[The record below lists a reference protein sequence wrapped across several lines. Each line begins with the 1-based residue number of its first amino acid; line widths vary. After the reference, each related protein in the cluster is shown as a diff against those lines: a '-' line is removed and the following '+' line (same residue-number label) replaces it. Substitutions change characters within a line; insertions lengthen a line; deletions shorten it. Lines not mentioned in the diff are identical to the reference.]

1 MSDSEPIT
9 AEDPVS
15 EGHDA
20 SSAETSE
27 GSSPITPDTTTDVAP
42 TRRAKRRPEPKA
54 AGEPQEAPK
63 VEEQPA
69 QVDIKYCK
77 TNISFASLCVSSFV
91 FFFQTSTVS
100 QGGWGYWGS
109 WGKSILSTAT
119 ATVATV
125 GQCNLPLCIIFTF
138 ICSHRCLKN
147 WSWF

>member
-1 MSDSEPIT
+1 MSDSGPIT

-20 SSAETSE
+20 SSSETSD

-69 QVDIKYCK
+69 QVDIKYWHDTTK
-77 TNISFASLCVSSFV
+77 QMSLLRLFVCPHSSSSFRH
-91 FFFQTSTVS
+91 
-100 QGGWGYWGS
+100 
-109 WGKSILSTAT
+109 
-119 ATVATV
+119 
-125 GQCNLPLCIIFTF
+125 PLCLREAGATGAAGENQSYPQQQLLWPPWVSETF
-138 ICSHRCLKN
+138 L
-147 WSWF
+147 FV

>member
-63 VEEQPA
+63 VEERPA
-69 QVDIKYCK
+69 QVDIKHYK
-77 TNISFASLCVSSFV
+77 TNISFVSLVCPHSSSSFRH
-91 FFFQTSTVS
+91 
-100 QGGWGYWGS
+100 
-109 WGKSILSTAT
+109 
-119 ATVATV
+119 
-125 GQCNLPLCIIFTF
+125 PLCLRVAGATGAAGENQSYPQPQLLWPPWVSETF
-138 ICSHRCLKN
+138 L
-147 WSWF
+147 FV

>member
-1 MSDSEPIT
+1 MSDSVPVT

-15 EGHDA
+15 EDHNV
-20 SSAETSE
+20 SSTETSD
-27 GSSPITPDTTTDVAP
+27 GPSPITPDSTTDVAP

-69 QVDIKYCK
+69 QVDIKYWLDTTK
-77 TNISFASLCVSSFV
+77 QMSLSCLFVSSFV
-91 FFFQTSTVS
+91 FFFQTSTMS

-125 GQCNLPLCIIFTF
+125 GE
-138 ICSHRCLKN
+138 
-147 WSWF
+147 

>member
-1 MSDSEPIT
+1 MSDSGPIT

-20 SSAETSE
+20 SSAETSD

-69 QVDIKYCK
+69 QVDIKYWHDTTK
-77 TNISFASLCVSSFV
+77 QMSLSGSLCVLIRLLLSDIHC
-91 FFFQTSTVS
+91 VS
-100 QGGWGYWGS
+100 GRLGLLGQL
-109 WGKSILSTAT
+109 GKI
-119 ATVATV
+119 
-125 GQCNLPLCIIFTF
+125 NLIHSNSYCG
-138 ICSHRCLKN
+138 HRG
-147 WSWF
+147 